1 MEINIIIGWL
11 IIMDNHWERS
21 EWDEDPKDDG
31 DYADPEVEGVEEYE
45 DE

>member
-1 MEINIIIGWL
+1 MERFCPHTSK
-11 IIMDNHWERS
+11 MKFDAF